1 MRKLKTALLVSAALL
16 ATSAQAW
23 EYNWLLGVSAGG
35 AWHGNNDDVTLTIAD
50 PNAVPPLFESIT
62 LNGNNN
68 DDDNFIWGFLAGF
81 QGRCN
86 GWLLGGEVNVDWRGN
101 GNDDNFTVDSVLVG
115 PAGVVGTIHRDRDPV
130 WGLTGRIGYE
140 VAPFFMPYIRL
151 GADWGR
157 RNFSF
162 TAATTNLLQNITVA
176 AGNDDDN
183 SKWGFVGGIGAEFPL
198 PVMAGLSLRAEW
210 DYHSRKHDDNNIV
223 GLASD
228 GTSIFTLNGGTSHE
242 NTARASLVFNFP
254 A

>member
-35 AWHGNNDDVTLTIAD
+35 AWHESEDASLTVTRGNATNIFALNND
-50 PNAVPPLFESIT
+50 
-62 LNGNNN
+62 N

-86 GWLLGGEVNVDWRGN
+86 GWVLGGEVNVDWRGN
-101 GNDDNFTVDSVLVG
+101 GDDNGDFTVDSPILG
-115 PAGVVGTIHRDRDPV
+115 SFVVGSINGDRDAV
-130 WGLTGRIGYE
+130 WGFTGRIGYE

-151 GADWGR
+151 GVDYGDR
-157 RNFSF
+157 DFNFVAS
-162 TAATTNLLQNITVA
+162 TTQLNPAVTVVV
-176 AGNDDDN
+176 GNDDSDR
-183 SKWGFVGGIGAEFPL
+183 WGFVGGVGAEFPI

-210 DYHSRKHDDNNIV
+210 DYHSRNHDNNNLV

-228 GTSIFTLNGGTSHE
+228 GVTTFTVNGGSSHE